1 MIGRRP
7 AKAAAEVIGAALL
20 FSTGGAAIKG
30 AALSAMYVAS
40 VRSGIAA
47 LTLLLWRRGRVS
59 WSPRIAGVS
68 AVYAATLVLFVSS
81 TKLTTAATAIFLQ
94 SAAPIL
100 IAVLAPSLLGEKARP
115 RDLVFLVAAAA
126 GLALCMT
133 GTTAPTATAPDPAT
147 GNVLGALCS
156 VSWALTL
163 IGLRWVERS
172 APGTSISAVVIGNT
186 FAFAAG
192 VPTLLSEPAGT
203 VSDWAAMAYL
213 GVFQIGLAYVLLT
226 GAFRTLPAL
235 HVSLLLLIEPVFN
248 PLWAW
253 LFFGEVP
260 AVATLAGGAL
270 IVSAAA
276 AQAIQDAGS
285 GSRGGVDSLPA

>member
-7 AKAAAEVIGAALL
+7 ATAAAQVIGAALL

-47 LTLLLWRRGRVS
+47 LMLLLWRRGRVS
-59 WSPRIAGVS
+59 WSPRLAGVGV
-68 AVYAATLVLFVSS
+68 VYAATLVLFVSS

-100 IAVLAPSLLGEKARP
+100 IAVLAPRLLGEKSRP

-126 GLALCMT
+126 GLALCMA

-156 VSWALTL
+156 ISWALTL
-163 IGLRWVERS
+163 IGLRSVERS

-186 FAFAAG
+186 FACALG
-192 VPTLLSEPAGT
+192 VPTLLSEPAGSA
-203 VSDWAAMAYL
+203 SDWAAMTYL
-213 GVFQIGLAYVLLT
+213 GVFQIGFAYVLLT

-248 PLWAW
+248 PVWAW
-253 LFFGEVP
+253 VFFGEVP
-260 AVATLAGGAL
+260 ATAALAGGAL
-270 IVSAAA
+270 ILSAAA
-276 AQAIQDAGS
+276 GQAIQDAGS
-285 GSRGGVDSLPA
+285 GSRGVESVPA

>member
-7 AKAAAEVIGAALL
+7 AKAAAQVIGAALL

-47 LTLLLWRRGRVS
+47 LTLLVWLRGRVS
-59 WSPRIAGVS
+59 WSPPMAGVG

-100 IAVLAPSLLGEKARP
+100 IAVLAPSLLGEKSRP
-115 RDLVFLVAAAA
+115 RDLIFLVAAAA
-126 GLALCMT
+126 GLALCMA

-156 VSWALTL
+156 ISWAFTL

-172 APGTSISAVVIGNT
+172 APGTSISAVVVGNA
-186 FAFAAG
+186 FAFASG
-192 VPTLLSEPAGT
+192 VPTLLSEPAG
-203 VSDWAAMAYL
+203 SAADWAALTYL
-213 GVFQIGLAYVLLT
+213 GVFQIAFAYVLLT
-226 GAFRTLPAL
+226 RAFRALPAL

-248 PLWAW
+248 PVWAW
-253 LFFGEVP
+253 VFFGEVP
-260 AVATLAGGAL
+260 ATATLAGGAL
-270 IVSAAA
+270 ILSAAA
-276 AQAIQDAGS
+276 VQAIQAAGS
-285 GSRGGVDSLPA
+285 GSSGADSAPV